1 MLKTPLPPGNFSL
14 LGQRAGGKPGRGDNS
29 GTTHLSVVDAA
40 GNMVSMTT
48 TIENNLGSGVV
59 VPGRGFLLNNELTD
73 FSFSFASG
81 SGAGYANGPQG
92 GM

>member
-1 MLKTPLPPGNFSL
+1 MYI
-14 LGQRAGGKPGRGDNS
+14 
-29 GTTHLSVVDAA
+29 

-73 FSFSFASG
+73 FSFSLSSG

-92 GM
+92 GLDRYVMLSTDM